1 MTEAVILLVGLA
13 AAGGLFGLFVRWDR
27 MNKEH
32 FVVVLLLGMLVTESS
47 LYENQDLMPRDVFH
61 PGTGALAFRLPEVVI
76 SLALLARLVV
86 RGRPRWVGVP
96 ALLWMAFGAWY
107 FVALVEGILHHN
119 NTTQIPYEGK
129 AIIYVVGGY
138 ALAAGVPVQQ
148 YFEGRVF
155 ERLVRWSAVAATFL
169 IIMTAVHKTFVIH
182 LPLLPLPDFGAD
194 GTDAATIF
202 AAIGLIGLL
211 LELAKIKRSTLTLV
225 ATVPLLFSPF
235 LSGQRAVL
243 VMVGAS
249 VTVVL
254 LVALGPT
261 SRRRLRVTSAEV
273 LLSAMAVVGVVLF
286 VAVIPAAESQ
296 HPVEVPFGASF
307 AQTFTSTAKIQ
318 SAADRASKWSVGFSE
333 IRQHPILGSGLGQ
346 EFTFWDPG
354 PNVFV
359 TTDINENIGLD
370 LWLRSG
376 LIGLVLFFLAFFAS
390 VFEGMTAWRNHP
402 DRMVAVLGLALVA
415 VVVGLV
421 SKGMV
426 ESIFEKYRLATML
439 GLSLGMLRSV
449 VTSGRG
455 SWRGQRGSYAYGD
468 GLSRR

>member
-1 MTEAVILLVGLA
+1 
-13 AAGGLFGLFVRWDR
+13 
-27 MNKEH
+27 
-32 FVVVLLLGMLVTESS
+32 
-47 LYENQDLMPRDVFH
+47 
-61 PGTGALAFRLPEVVI
+61 
-76 SLALLARLVV
+76 
-86 RGRPRWVGVP
+86 
-96 ALLWMAFGAWY
+96 
-107 FVALVEGILHHN
+107 
-119 NTTQIPYEGK
+119 
-129 AIIYVVGGY
+129 
-138 ALAAGVPVQQ
+138 
-148 YFEGRVF
+148 
-155 ERLVRWSAVAATFL
+155 
-169 IIMTAVHKTFVIH
+169 
-182 LPLLPLPDFGAD
+182 
-194 GTDAATIF
+194 
-202 AAIGLIGLL
+202 
-211 LELAKIKRSTLTLV
+211 
-225 ATVPLLFSPF
+225 
-235 LSGQRAVL
+235 
-243 VMVGAS
+243 MVGAS

-376 LIGLVLFFLAFFAS
+376 LIGLVLFFLVFFEVRLRGDDS
-390 VFEGMTAWRNHP
+390 VAEPSRSDGGR
-402 DRMVAVLGLALVA
+402 VGLALVA

-468 GLSRR
+468 GLSRRSRRRGRPP